1 MKNKNYS
8 YATQEAYCSA
18 CSMLLLLALQ
28 SSPAIAKTSPD
39 DSPPPI
45 NMTVMGSL
53 GGGTDR
59 TYAIGPHDA
68 ALVLEK
74 VGGKY
79 KVVGEIGGGV
89 YHLMGQEVDLT
100 RVRYFESFGLT
111 EADVNQFY
119 QERRAALDQFKME
132 HAPEKNVTLNEDK
145 TSSNEQSGKT
155 SSRKTR
161 KKKADLDEDNSG
173 TWKTV
178 AVKLDPDWETKHSSA
193 TVIAMSCASQPD
205 NQQMEEARE
214 ALLNLARDSKLSKWE
229 IAASINNAANVLY
242 LQRKYKD
249 AAALYKSAL
258 AKVQNESGTFISPVP
273 GKILS
278 NAWKA
283 NRASRLSDDNEKQI
297 PVIWIKSTD
306 ANMHNN
312 TSARRDVAVSLRSK
326 DASLGQQ
333 ARQGAAC

>member
-1 MKNKNYS
+1 MKSKKYS
-8 YATQEAYCSA
+8 HATQEAYCSA

-28 SSPAIAKTSPD
+28 SSPAIAKTSTD

-74 VGGKY
+74 FGGNY

-100 RVRYFESFGLT
+100 RVKYFESFGLT

-119 QERRAALDQFKME
+119 QERRAALDQFKKE
-132 HAPEKNVTLNEDK
+132 HPAEKNEVLNEDE
-145 TSSNEQSGKT
+145 TSSDEQTGKT
-155 SSRKTR
+155 SSRKTT
-161 KKKADLDEDNSG
+161 KKQKADLDEDNSG

-193 TVIAMSCASQPD
+193 TAIAMSCASQPD
-205 NQQMEEARE
+205 NQHMEEARE

-242 LQRKYKD
+242 LQRKYKE

-283 NRASRLSDDNEKQI
+283 NRAARLPDDNDDKQI
-297 PVIWIKSTD
+297 PVVWIKSTD
-306 ANMHNN
+306 ANH
-312 TSARRDVAVSLRSK
+312 AQQYFRSP
-326 DASLGQQ
+326 
-333 ARQGAAC
+333 